1 MESERFA
8 EIMDESNM
16 PNYLWVQHVSMFLN
30 AEQREAFLDFIGE
43 DY

>member
-1 MESERFA
+1 
-8 EIMDESNM
+8 
-16 PNYLWVQHVSMFLN
+16 VQHVSMFLN